1 MRVSAS
7 SAAYCERD
15 GRDFD
20 LLGEP
25 ANFFSN
31 FFQIAAGLRYT
42 YGVAQQK
49 NLDVN
54 VLGGVLYT
62 AVACGS
68 AIWHS
73 VGLAWTLVLDLAI
86 PFAFIAW
93 FGYNWG
99 YRVLRIRS
107 VWLRFG
113 FLFFALGGTGAL
125 VSLYTSPAFS
135 VHWAWFVV
143 LVAAAVWHRLICD
156 WRPNGILASAGLYGV
171 GLACYAMDRVLCE
184 DERKGYQIGSHWLW
198 HVFSALGGL
207 LLLHSLPPEDW
218 NAPGHDVD
226 PWCGC
231 FRRRAVP
238 GEKVAPA
245 VR

>member
-1 MRVSAS
+1 MRVSAA

-31 FFQIAAGLRYT
+31 FFQIAVGIHYCVR
-42 YGVAQQK
+42 VAK
-49 NLDVN
+49 LENLDVN
-54 VLGGVLYT
+54 VLGGILYVL
-62 AVACGS
+62 VACGS
-68 AIWHS
+68 AVWHS
-73 VGLAWTLVLDLAI
+73 VGLAWTLTLDLVI
-86 PFAFIAW
+86 PFVFIAW

-107 VWLRFG
+107 VPLRFG
-113 FLFFALGGTGAL
+113 FLLVALGGTGAL

-135 VHWAWFVV
+135 IHWAWFAV
-143 LVAAAVWHRLICD
+143 LVACAAWHFAVCS
-156 WRPNGILASAGLYGV
+156 WRPYSVLASAALYAAGLV
-171 GLACYAMDRVLCE
+171 CYALDRVACE
-184 DERKGYQIGSHWLW
+184 DEKRGYQIGTHWLW

-218 NAPGHDVD
+218 FVPGHNVD
-226 PWCGC
+226 PFCGC
-231 FRRRAVP
+231 LKTSAVHP
-238 GEKVAPA
+238 KDAGAFDV
-245 VR
+245 